1 MYTRL
6 LLPQTPVD
14 DEYAVPLGQ
23 VFLDA
28 SGGFGEKLPGQVLY
42 GRDLLRVQLEQDHP
56 TLLEPVDGLDET
68 PADDVQAIWATVQYL
83 GQERQSPFLG

>member
-28 SGGFGEKLPGQVLY
+28 SGGFGEKPPGQLLY
-42 GRDLLRVQLEQDHP
+42 GGDLLRVQLGQDHP
-56 TLLEPVDGLDET
+56 TLLEPVDGLGET
-68 PADDVQAIWATVQYL
+68 PADDAQATYIMEPNL
-83 GQERQSPFLG
+83 KCKDPRP

>member
-1 MYTRL
+1 MYERL
-6 LLPQTPVD
+6 LLPHPPVD
-14 DEYAVPLGQ
+14 DEKPASPGQ

-56 TLLEPVDGLDET
+56 TLLEPIDGLGET
-68 PADDVQAIWATVQYL
+68 PADDVQAKYIMEPNLKCDDQPL
-83 GQERQSPFLG
+83 